1 MIKNKFILILFF
13 LIFSFVL
20 GYSFD
25 LQNISSG
32 ADILYNISIV
42 GAVENPGVY
51 RILPETRLSEVFKQ
65 ANLKNI
71 QSKEAEKNVEK
82 EPKNL
87 LESTETI
94 ILPSN
99 QENILKPS
107 LRKIVLKRDSELINV
122 DLSLFFLNG
131 DNSNNPYLRDG
142 DVIIVSAKNE
152 CVSISGAVNKPGII
166 EILPKNKLSDVI
178 EFAYGLKPN
187 AYLDKIEIY
196 RKNNNN
202 GKISYLTA
210 DFNEIINNYNSP
222 ENIEIECYDKIVVRN
237 NPNLKEDDFI
247 NIMGEVKFPG
257 NYIILKGKTTLLDI
271 LEISG
276 GLLENSDLELAFI
289 ERKNP
294 FQKVDPEFERLKEKS
309 NEFTKVEKEYLKSSW
324 RYDTSKIKVDFKKLW
339 FDKDKNE
346 DIILKKNDLIYI
358 PDKAITV
365 TVNGHVKNP
374 GQFTF
379 VPNQTISYYLDKANG
394 FSWNVDKRRIRLIKA
409 KTGEWTKPLDDEIV
423 NLGDVIFIPERQEID
438 YWKITKE
445 VFGVLTGIATL
456 AVLIQNLSK

>member
-1 MIKNKFILILFF
+1 MKKEKMIKNKFILILFF

-187 AYLDKIEIY
+187 A
-196 RKNNNN
+196 
-202 GKISYLTA
+202 
-210 DFNEIINNYNSP
+210 
-222 ENIEIECYDKIVVRN
+222 
-237 NPNLKEDDFI
+237 
-247 NIMGEVKFPG
+247 
-257 NYIILKGKTTLLDI
+257 
-271 LEISG
+271 
-276 GLLENSDLELAFI
+276 
-289 ERKNP
+289 
-294 FQKVDPEFERLKEKS
+294 
-309 NEFTKVEKEYLKSSW
+309 
-324 RYDTSKIKVDFKKLW
+324 
-339 FDKDKNE
+339 
-346 DIILKKNDLIYI
+346 
-358 PDKAITV
+358 
-365 TVNGHVKNP
+365 
-374 GQFTF
+374 
-379 VPNQTISYYLDKANG
+379 
-394 FSWNVDKRRIRLIKA
+394 
-409 KTGEWTKPLDDEIV
+409 
-423 NLGDVIFIPERQEID
+423 
-438 YWKITKE
+438 
-445 VFGVLTGIATL
+445 
-456 AVLIQNLSK
+456 